1 MLIYMKYCSYCG
13 SPLKEG
19 AIFCSSCGKKVD
31 IIDNAG
37 GNISEEAQLA
47 EDNEYE
53 TINVL
58 PGDLPFQL
66 QTGEKV
72 HAIVTPEKNQ
82 FIVKFTI
89 GLVSGLAFLYLF
101 LAVILLIK
109 TNPNDMGIAVDALVI
124 IGIIFLVV
132 ILITFFVANIAYNKY
147 YYWITNHRVVGQRG
161 IIGYIIDSIPLENI
175 ADVIISRQILDRM
188 LGISTLVITP
198 MGGNMVS
205 ALGYGTNTFSGSNV
219 FQALLPD
226 KAVDIQQMIFNL
238 RDKRKKETGRV
249 I

>member
-1 MLIYMKYCSYCG
+1 MHMRYCSYCG

-19 AIFCSSCGKKVD
+19 AVFCSSCGRKVD
-31 IIDNAG
+31 MDYQENG
-37 GNISEEAQLA
+37 SVQNESLLQDE
-47 EDNEYE
+47 NEYE

-72 HAIVTPEKNQ
+72 HAIITPEKNQ

-109 TNPNDMGIAVDALVI
+109 TTPNDMVFAVDVLVI
-124 IGIIFLVV
+124 LGVIFLVV
-132 ILITFFVANIAYNKY
+132 ILVTFFVANIAYNKY
-147 YYWITNHRVVGQRG
+147 YYGITNHRVVGQRG

-188 LGISTLVITP
+188 LGISSLVITP
-198 MGGNMVS
+198 IGGSIVGTP
-205 ALGYGTNTFSGSNV
+205 GYGTNTFSGSNV

-226 KAVDIQQMIFNL
+226 KAVDIQQLIFNL
-238 RDKRKKETGRV
+238 RDRRKKETGR
-249 I
+249 II